1 MYGSGNKALD
11 GIAGDLEGNSQSTFS
26 HLNSK
31 VSNHSSALEDVLW
44 VNINNSIASMLID
57 EGIETEP
64 PAFNLMEH
72 DHIHHFSIPNNVKV
86 AWMNVH
92 APRGINRP
100 HWAPNGMK
108 KVMKFNEK
116 RQPVEPPHT
125 VARFSRFLGMLSQ
138 EASYFP
144 INVVDWRHFY
154 RGSNMDRAWQK
165 IKGTLDWTDEITL
178 ELEPKIRRVCEM
190 KMNDRWKDYKANLKK
205 AYYTPCLHSP
215 SVERFHCQQVNQGQW
230 KLLVQLWDTGD
241 AQKRA
246 TASRKNRKALQIYHT
261 TGTKS
266 FAQIR
271 HEHVRIFLQFCVMCT
286 WNEEQVNGSKP
297 DCITFFT
304 LTHTRKNGEPV
315 DARSAAI
322 IDEFNTKLKLYVD
335 RNEIITEQVCHNV
348 YADVLGPERYN
359 RVRGFGTRV
368 VWSDVKGIRTEKRGI
383 CREVEANTTSY
394 KEQIKAANIEIE
406 RLKMEANER
415 EEWQRIE
422 QANVVAQLR
431 KEQTDSMV
439 VHNRRI
445 QLEVE
450 NIKRELR
457 AAMMS
462 APMRA
467 TNAGIVEPKRVDMS
481 QACVTRTEQ
490 RTSLEIQAS
499 GEVEDDGFI
508 VLHNNGTA
516 DEMVYRPCMVNVTG
530 FSK

>member
-1 MYGSGNKALD
+1 
-11 GIAGDLEGNSQSTFS
+11 
-26 HLNSK
+26 
-31 VSNHSSALEDVLW
+31 
-44 VNINNSIASMLID
+44 MLID

-72 DHIHHFSIPNNVKV
+72 NHIHHFPIPNNVEGSV
-86 AWMNVH
+86 DERPRMTCRAH

-100 HWAPNGMK
+100 HWAPNGTK
-108 KVMKFNEK
+108 EVMQFNEK
-116 RQPVEPPHT
+116 GQPVEPPHT

-154 RGSNMDRAWQK
+154 RGSNMDRAWQR

-215 SVERFHCQQVNQGQW
+215 STERFHCQDGRVNQGQW
-230 KLLVQLWDTGD
+230 KLLVQLWDTGH

-271 HEHVRIFLQFCVMCT
+271 HEH
-286 WNEEQVNGSKP
+286 EQVNGSKP

-322 IDEFNTKLKLYVD
+322 IDEFNTKLKLYAD

-348 YADVLGPERYN
+348 YADVLGPEKYN
-359 RVRGFGTRV
+359 RVRGFGTGV
-368 VWSDVKGIRTEKRGI
+368 VWSDVPGIRTEKRGI
-383 CREVEANTTSY
+383 CREVEAITVAY
-394 KEQIKAANIEIE
+394 EEQIKAANIEIE
-406 RLKMEANER
+406 RLKMEASER
-415 EEWQRIE
+415 EERQRIE

-439 VHNRRI
+439 VHNRRME
-445 QLEVE
+445 LEVE
-450 NIKRELR
+450 NMKRELR
-457 AAMMS
+457 AAIMS

-467 TNAGIVEPKRVDMS
+467 ADAGIVEPNRVDVS
-481 QACVTRTEQ
+481 EACVTRTEQ
-490 RTSLEIQAS
+490 GTSLKIQAS
-499 GEVEDDGFI
+499 GEVEDDGFV

-516 DEMVYRPCMVNVTG
+516 DEMVYRPCMVNVTR

>member
-1 MYGSGNKALD
+1 
-11 GIAGDLEGNSQSTFS
+11 
-26 HLNSK
+26 
-31 VSNHSSALEDVLW
+31 
-44 VNINNSIASMLID
+44 MLID
-57 EGIETEP
+57 EGLETEP

-72 DHIHHFSIPNNVKV
+72 DHIHHFPIPNNVEGSV
-86 AWMNVH
+86 DERPRMTCRAQ
-92 APRGINRP
+92 APRGIKRP
-100 HWAPNGMK
+100 HWAPNGTK
-108 KVMKFNEK
+108 EVMKFNEK
-116 RQPVEPPHT
+116 GQPVEPRHT
-125 VARFSRFLGMLSQ
+125 VARFS
-138 EASYFP
+138 
-144 INVVDWRHFY
+144 

-190 KMNDRWKDYKANLKK
+190 KMNDRWKDYKAKLKK

-215 SVERFHCQQVNQGQW
+215 SAERFHCQDGRVNQGQW

-241 AQKRA
+241 AQ
-246 TASRKNRKALQIYHT
+246 
-261 TGTKS
+261 
-266 FAQIR
+266 
-271 HEHVRIFLQFCVMCT
+271 
-286 WNEEQVNGSKP
+286 EQVNGSKP

-322 IDEFNTKLKLYVD
+322 IDEFNTKLKLYAD

-359 RVRGFGTRV
+359 RVRGFGTGV
-368 VWSDVKGIRTEKRGI
+368 VWSDVPGIRTEKRRI
-383 CREVEANTTSY
+383 CREVEAIIAAY
-394 KEQIKAANIEIE
+394 EEQIKAANIEIE
-406 RLKMEANER
+406 RLKMEASER
-415 EEWQRIE
+415 EERQRIE

-439 VHNRRI
+439 VHNRRM

-450 NIKRELR
+450 NMKRELR

-467 TNAGIVEPKRVDMS
+467 ADAGIVEPKRVDVS

-490 RTSLEIQAS
+490 GTSLEIQAS
-499 GEVEDDGFI
+499 GEVEDDGFV

-516 DEMVYRPCMVNVTG
+516 NEMVYRPCMVNVTG

>member
-1 MYGSGNKALD
+1 
-11 GIAGDLEGNSQSTFS
+11 
-26 HLNSK
+26 
-31 VSNHSSALEDVLW
+31 
-44 VNINNSIASMLID
+44 MLID

-72 DHIHHFSIPNNVKV
+72 DHIHHFPIPNNVEGSV
-86 AWMNVH
+86 DERSRMTCRAQ
-92 APRGINRP
+92 ARRGINRP
-100 HWAPNGMK
+100 HWAPNGTK
-108 KVMKFNEK
+108 EVMQFNEK
-116 RQPVEPPHT
+116 GQPVEPPHT

-154 RGSNMDRAWQK
+154 RGSNMDRAWQR

-215 SVERFHCQQVNQGQW
+215 SAERFHCQDGRVNQGQW

-241 AQKRA
+241 AQ
-246 TASRKNRKALQIYHT
+246 
-261 TGTKS
+261 
-266 FAQIR
+266 
-271 HEHVRIFLQFCVMCT
+271 
-286 WNEEQVNGSKP
+286 EQVNGSKP

-322 IDEFNTKLKLYVD
+322 IDEFNTKLKLYAD

-348 YADVLGPERYN
+348 YADVLWPEKYN
-359 RVRGFGTRV
+359 RVRGFGTWV
-368 VWSDVKGIRTEKRGI
+368 VWSDVPGIRTEKRGI
-383 CREVEANTTSY
+383 CRQVEAITVAY
-394 KEQIKAANIEIE
+394 EEQIKAANIEIE
-406 RLKMEANER
+406 RLKMEASER
-415 EEWQRIE
+415 EERQRIE

-439 VHNRRI
+439 VHNRRM

-450 NIKRELR
+450 NMKRELR

-467 TNAGIVEPKRVDMS
+467 ADAGIVEPKRVDVS
-481 QACVTRTEQ
+481 QACVTKTEQ
-490 RTSLEIQAS
+490 GTSLEIQAS
-499 GEVEDDGFI
+499 GEVEDDGFV

-516 DEMVYRPCMVNVTG
+516 DEMVYRPCMVNVTR

>member
-1 MYGSGNKALD
+1 
-11 GIAGDLEGNSQSTFS
+11 
-26 HLNSK
+26 
-31 VSNHSSALEDVLW
+31 
-44 VNINNSIASMLID
+44 MLID
-57 EGIETEP
+57 EGLETEP

-72 DHIHHFSIPNNVKV
+72 DHIHHFPIPNNVEGSV
-86 AWMNVH
+86 DERPRMTCRAQ
-92 APRGINRP
+92 APRGIKRP
-100 HWAPNGMK
+100 HWAPNGTK
-108 KVMKFNEK
+108 EVMKFNEK
-116 RQPVEPPHT
+116 GQPVEPRHT

-190 KMNDRWKDYKANLKK
+190 KMNDRWKDYKAKLKK

-215 SVERFHCQQVNQGQW
+215 SAERFHCQDGRVNQGQW

-241 AQKRA
+241 AQ
-246 TASRKNRKALQIYHT
+246 
-261 TGTKS
+261 
-266 FAQIR
+266 
-271 HEHVRIFLQFCVMCT
+271 
-286 WNEEQVNGSKP
+286 EQVNGSKP

-322 IDEFNTKLKLYVD
+322 IDEFNTKLKLYAD

-359 RVRGFGTRV
+359 RVRGFGTGV
-368 VWSDVKGIRTEKRGI
+368 VWSDVPGIRTEKRRI
-383 CREVEANTTSY
+383 CREVEAIIAAY
-394 KEQIKAANIEIE
+394 EEQIKAANIEIE
-406 RLKMEANER
+406 RLKMEASER
-415 EEWQRIE
+415 EERQRIE

-439 VHNRRI
+439 VHNRRM

-450 NIKRELR
+450 NMKRELR

-467 TNAGIVEPKRVDMS
+467 ADAGIVEPKRVDVS

-490 RTSLEIQAS
+490 GTSLEIQAS
-499 GEVEDDGFI
+499 GEVEDDGFV

-516 DEMVYRPCMVNVTG
+516 NEMVYRPCMVNVTG

>member
-1 MYGSGNKALD
+1 
-11 GIAGDLEGNSQSTFS
+11 
-26 HLNSK
+26 
-31 VSNHSSALEDVLW
+31 
-44 VNINNSIASMLID
+44 MLID
-57 EGIETEP
+57 EGLETEP

-72 DHIHHFSIPNNVKV
+72 DHIHHFLIPNNVEGSV
-86 AWMNVH
+86 DERPRMTCRAQ

-100 HWAPNGMK
+100 HWAPNGTK
-108 KVMKFNEK
+108 EVMKFNEK
-116 RQPVEPPHT
+116 GQPVEPRHT
-125 VARFSRFLGMLSQ
+125 VARFS
-138 EASYFP
+138 
-144 INVVDWRHFY
+144 
-154 RGSNMDRAWQK
+154 RGSNMDRAWQR

-190 KMNDRWKDYKANLKK
+190 KMNDRWKDYKAKLKK

-215 SVERFHCQQVNQGQW
+215 SAERFHCQDGRVNQGQW

-241 AQKRA
+241 AQ
-246 TASRKNRKALQIYHT
+246 
-261 TGTKS
+261 
-266 FAQIR
+266 
-271 HEHVRIFLQFCVMCT
+271 
-286 WNEEQVNGSKP
+286 EQVNGSKP

-322 IDEFNTKLKLYVD
+322 IDEFNTKLKLYAD

-359 RVRGFGTRV
+359 RVRGFGTGV
-368 VWSDVKGIRTEKRGI
+368 VWSDVPGIRTEKRQI
-383 CREVEANTTSY
+383 CREVEAITAAY
-394 KEQIKAANIEIE
+394 EEQIKAANIEIE
-406 RLKMEANER
+406 RLKMEASER
-415 EEWQRIE
+415 EERQRIE

-439 VHNRRI
+439 VHNRRM

-450 NIKRELR
+450 NMKRELR

-467 TNAGIVEPKRVDMS
+467 ANAGIVEPKRVDVS

-490 RTSLEIQAS
+490 GTSLEIQAS
-499 GEVEDDGFI
+499 GEVKDDGF
-508 VLHNNGTA
+508 VMLHNNGTT

>member
-1 MYGSGNKALD
+1 
-11 GIAGDLEGNSQSTFS
+11 
-26 HLNSK
+26 
-31 VSNHSSALEDVLW
+31 
-44 VNINNSIASMLID
+44 MLID
-57 EGIETEP
+57 EGLETEP

-72 DHIHHFSIPNNVKV
+72 DHIHHFPIPNNVEGSV
-86 AWMNVH
+86 DERPRMTCRAQ

-100 HWAPNGMK
+100 HWAPNGTK
-108 KVMKFNEK
+108 EVMKFNEK
-116 RQPVEPPHT
+116 GQPVEPRHT
-125 VARFSRFLGMLSQ
+125 VARFS
-138 EASYFP
+138 
-144 INVVDWRHFY
+144 
-154 RGSNMDRAWQK
+154 RGSNMDRAWQR
-165 IKGTLDWTDEITL
+165 IKGTLDWTDEITI

-190 KMNDRWKDYKANLKK
+190 KMNDRWKDYKAKLKK

-215 SVERFHCQQVNQGQW
+215 SAERFHCQDGRVNQGQW

-241 AQKRA
+241 AQ
-246 TASRKNRKALQIYHT
+246 
-261 TGTKS
+261 
-266 FAQIR
+266 
-271 HEHVRIFLQFCVMCT
+271 
-286 WNEEQVNGSKP
+286 EQVNGSKP

-322 IDEFNTKLKLYVD
+322 IVNEFNTKLKLYAD

-359 RVRGFGTRV
+359 RVRGFGTGV
-368 VWSDVKGIRTEKRGI
+368 VWSDVPGIRTEKRQI
-383 CREVEANTTSY
+383 CREVEAITAAY
-394 KEQIKAANIEIE
+394 EEQIKAANIEIE
-406 RLKMEANER
+406 RLKMEASER
-415 EEWQRIE
+415 EERQRIE

-439 VHNRRI
+439 VHNRRM

-450 NIKRELR
+450 NMKRELR

-467 TNAGIVEPKRVDMS
+467 ANAGIVEPKRVDVS

-490 RTSLEIQAS
+490 GTSLEIQAS
-499 GEVEDDGFI
+499 GEVKDDGF
-508 VLHNNGTA
+508 VMLHNNGTA
-516 DEMVYRPCMVNVTG
+516 DEMVYCPCMVNVTG

>member
-1 MYGSGNKALD
+1 
-11 GIAGDLEGNSQSTFS
+11 
-26 HLNSK
+26 
-31 VSNHSSALEDVLW
+31 
-44 VNINNSIASMLID
+44 MLID
-57 EGIETEP
+57 EGLETEP

-72 DHIHHFSIPNNVKV
+72 DHIHHFLIPNNVEGSV
-86 AWMNVH
+86 DERPRMTCRAQ

-100 HWAPNGMK
+100 HWAPNGTK
-108 KVMKFNEK
+108 EVMKFNEK
-116 RQPVEPPHT
+116 GQPVEPRHT

-154 RGSNMDRAWQK
+154 RGSNMDRAWQR

-190 KMNDRWKDYKANLKK
+190 KMNDRWKDYKAKLKK

-215 SVERFHCQQVNQGQW
+215 SAERFHCQDGRVNQGQW

-241 AQKRA
+241 AQ
-246 TASRKNRKALQIYHT
+246 
-261 TGTKS
+261 
-266 FAQIR
+266 
-271 HEHVRIFLQFCVMCT
+271 
-286 WNEEQVNGSKP
+286 EQVNGSKP

-322 IDEFNTKLKLYVD
+322 IDEFNTKLKLYAD

-359 RVRGFGTRV
+359 RVRGFGTGV
-368 VWSDVKGIRTEKRGI
+368 VWSDVPGIRTEKRQI
-383 CREVEANTTSY
+383 CREVEAITAAY
-394 KEQIKAANIEIE
+394 EEQIKAANIEIE
-406 RLKMEANER
+406 RLKMEASER
-415 EEWQRIE
+415 EERQRIE

-439 VHNRRI
+439 VHNRRM

-450 NIKRELR
+450 NMKRELR

-467 TNAGIVEPKRVDMS
+467 ANAGIVEPKRVDVS

-490 RTSLEIQAS
+490 GTSLEIQAS
-499 GEVEDDGFI
+499 GEVKDDGF
-508 VLHNNGTA
+508 VMLHNNGTT

>member
-1 MYGSGNKALD
+1 
-11 GIAGDLEGNSQSTFS
+11 
-26 HLNSK
+26 
-31 VSNHSSALEDVLW
+31 
-44 VNINNSIASMLID
+44 MLID
-57 EGIETEP
+57 EGLETEP

-72 DHIHHFSIPNNVKV
+72 DHIHHFPIPNNVEGSV
-86 AWMNVH
+86 DERPRMTCRAQ

-100 HWAPNGMK
+100 HWAPNGTK
-108 KVMKFNEK
+108 EVMKFNEK
-116 RQPVEPPHT
+116 GQPVEPRHT

-154 RGSNMDRAWQK
+154 RGSNMDRAWQR

-190 KMNDRWKDYKANLKK
+190 KMNDRWKDYKAKLKK

-215 SVERFHCQQVNQGQW
+215 SAERFHCQDGRVNQGQW

-241 AQKRA
+241 AQ
-246 TASRKNRKALQIYHT
+246 
-261 TGTKS
+261 
-266 FAQIR
+266 
-271 HEHVRIFLQFCVMCT
+271 
-286 WNEEQVNGSKP
+286 EQVNGSKP

-322 IDEFNTKLKLYVD
+322 IDEFNTKLKLYAD

-359 RVRGFGTRV
+359 RVRGFGTGV
-368 VWSDVKGIRTEKRGI
+368 VWSDVPGIRTEKRQI
-383 CREVEANTTSY
+383 CREVEAITAAY
-394 KEQIKAANIEIE
+394 EEQIKAANIEIE
-406 RLKMEANER
+406 RLKMEASER
-415 EEWQRIE
+415 EERQRIE

-439 VHNRRI
+439 VHNRRM

-450 NIKRELR
+450 NMKRELR

-467 TNAGIVEPKRVDMS
+467 ANAGIVEPKRVDVS

-490 RTSLEIQAS
+490 GTSLEIQAS
-499 GEVEDDGFI
+499 GEVKDDGF
-508 VLHNNGTA
+508 VMLHNNGTA
-516 DEMVYRPCMVNVTG
+516 DEMVYCPCMVNVTG

>member
-1 MYGSGNKALD
+1 
-11 GIAGDLEGNSQSTFS
+11 
-26 HLNSK
+26 
-31 VSNHSSALEDVLW
+31 
-44 VNINNSIASMLID
+44 MLID

-72 DHIHHFSIPNNVKV
+72 DHIHHFPIPNNVEGSV
-86 AWMNVH
+86 DERSRMTCRAQ
-92 APRGINRP
+92 ARRGINRP
-100 HWAPNGMK
+100 HWAPNGTK
-108 KVMKFNEK
+108 EVMQFNEK
-116 RQPVEPPHT
+116 GQPVEPPHT

-154 RGSNMDRAWQK
+154 RGSNMDRAWQR

-215 SVERFHCQQVNQGQW
+215 SAERFHCQDGRVNQGQW

-241 AQKRA
+241 AQ
-246 TASRKNRKALQIYHT
+246 
-261 TGTKS
+261 
-266 FAQIR
+266 
-271 HEHVRIFLQFCVMCT
+271 
-286 WNEEQVNGSKP
+286 EQVNGSKP

-322 IDEFNTKLKLYVD
+322 IDEFNTKLKLYAD

-348 YADVLGPERYN
+348 YADVLGPEKYN
-359 RVRGFGTRV
+359 RVRGFGTWV
-368 VWSDVKGIRTEKRGI
+368 VWSDVPGIRTEKRGI
-383 CREVEANTTSY
+383 CRQVEAITVAY
-394 KEQIKAANIEIE
+394 EEQIKAANIEIE
-406 RLKMEANER
+406 RLKMEASER
-415 EEWQRIE
+415 EERQRIE

-439 VHNRRI
+439 VHNRRM

-450 NIKRELR
+450 NMKRELR

-467 TNAGIVEPKRVDMS
+467 ADAGIVEPKRVDVS

-490 RTSLEIQAS
+490 GTSLEIQAS
-499 GEVEDDGFI
+499 GEVEDDGFV

-516 DEMVYRPCMVNVTG
+516 DEMVYRPCMVNVTR

>member
-1 MYGSGNKALD
+1 
-11 GIAGDLEGNSQSTFS
+11 
-26 HLNSK
+26 
-31 VSNHSSALEDVLW
+31 
-44 VNINNSIASMLID
+44 MLID

-72 DHIHHFSIPNNVKV
+72 DHIHHFPIPNNVEGSV
-86 AWMNVH
+86 DERSRMTCRAQ
-92 APRGINRP
+92 ARRGINRP
-100 HWAPNGMK
+100 HWAPNGTK
-108 KVMKFNEK
+108 EVMQFNEK
-116 RQPVEPPHT
+116 GQPVEPPHT
-125 VARFSRFLGMLSQ
+125 VARFSR
-138 EASYFP
+138 
-144 INVVDWRHFY
+144 
-154 RGSNMDRAWQK
+154 GSNMDRAWQR

-215 SVERFHCQQVNQGQW
+215 SAERFHCQDGRVNQGQW

-241 AQKRA
+241 AQ
-246 TASRKNRKALQIYHT
+246 
-261 TGTKS
+261 
-266 FAQIR
+266 
-271 HEHVRIFLQFCVMCT
+271 
-286 WNEEQVNGSKP
+286 EQVNGSKP

-322 IDEFNTKLKLYVD
+322 IDEFNTKLKLYAD

-348 YADVLGPERYN
+348 YADVLGPEKYN
-359 RVRGFGTRV
+359 RVRGFGTWV
-368 VWSDVKGIRTEKRGI
+368 VWSDVPGIRTEKRGI
-383 CREVEANTTSY
+383 CRQVEAITVAY
-394 KEQIKAANIEIE
+394 EEQIKAANIEIE
-406 RLKMEANER
+406 RLKMEASER
-415 EEWQRIE
+415 EERQRIE

-439 VHNRRI
+439 VHNRRM

-450 NIKRELR
+450 NMKRELR

-467 TNAGIVEPKRVDMS
+467 ADAGIVEPKRVDVS

-490 RTSLEIQAS
+490 GTSLEIQAS
-499 GEVEDDGFI
+499 GEVEDDGFV

-516 DEMVYRPCMVNVTG
+516 DEMVYRPCMVNVTR

>member
-1 MYGSGNKALD
+1 MTCRA
-11 GIAGDLEGNSQSTFS
+11 Q
-26 HLNSK
+26 
-31 VSNHSSALEDVLW
+31 
-44 VNINNSIASMLID
+44 
-57 EGIETEP
+57 
-64 PAFNLMEH
+64 
-72 DHIHHFSIPNNVKV
+72 
-86 AWMNVH
+86 

-215 SVERFHCQQVNQGQW
+215 SVERFHCQHGQVNQGQW

-241 AQKRA
+241 AQ
-246 TASRKNRKALQIYHT
+246 
-261 TGTKS
+261 
-266 FAQIR
+266 
-271 HEHVRIFLQFCVMCT
+271 
-286 WNEEQVNGSKP
+286 
-297 DCITFFT
+297 
-304 LTHTRKNGEPV
+304 
-315 DARSAAI
+315 
-322 IDEFNTKLKLYVD
+322 DEFNTKLKLYVD

-359 RVRGFGTRV
+359 RVRGFGTGV
-368 VWSDVKGIRTEKRGI
+368 VWSDVPGIRTEKRGI
-383 CREVEANTTSY
+383 CREVEANTASY
-394 KEQIKAANIEIE
+394 EEQIKATNIEIK

-415 EEWQRIE
+415 EERQRIE

-439 VHNRRI
+439 VHNKRI

-467 TNAGIVEPKRVDMS
+467 ADAGIVEPKRVDMS

-490 RTSLEIQAS
+490 GTSLEIQAS

>member
-1 MYGSGNKALD
+1 
-11 GIAGDLEGNSQSTFS
+11 
-26 HLNSK
+26 
-31 VSNHSSALEDVLW
+31 
-44 VNINNSIASMLID
+44 MLID
-57 EGIETEP
+57 EGLETEP

-72 DHIHHFSIPNNVKV
+72 DHIHHFPIPNNVEGSV
-86 AWMNVH
+86 DERPRMTCRAQ

-100 HWAPNGMK
+100 HWAPNGTK
-108 KVMKFNEK
+108 EVMKFNEK
-116 RQPVEPPHT
+116 GQPVEPRHT

-154 RGSNMDRAWQK
+154 RGSNMDRAWQR
-165 IKGTLDWTDEITL
+165 IKGTLDWTDEITI

-190 KMNDRWKDYKANLKK
+190 KMNDRWKDYKAKLKK

-215 SVERFHCQQVNQGQW
+215 SAERFHCQDGRVNQGQW

-241 AQKRA
+241 AQ
-246 TASRKNRKALQIYHT
+246 
-261 TGTKS
+261 
-266 FAQIR
+266 
-271 HEHVRIFLQFCVMCT
+271 
-286 WNEEQVNGSKP
+286 EQVNGSKP

-322 IDEFNTKLKLYVD
+322 IVNEFNTKLKLYAD

-359 RVRGFGTRV
+359 RVRGFGTGV
-368 VWSDVKGIRTEKRGI
+368 VWSDVPGIRTEKRQI
-383 CREVEANTTSY
+383 CREVEAITAAY
-394 KEQIKAANIEIE
+394 EEQIKAANIEIE
-406 RLKMEANER
+406 RLKMEASER
-415 EEWQRIE
+415 EERQRIE

-439 VHNRRI
+439 VHNRRM

-450 NIKRELR
+450 NMKRELR

-467 TNAGIVEPKRVDMS
+467 ANAGIVEPKRVDVS

-490 RTSLEIQAS
+490 GTSLEIQAS
-499 GEVEDDGFI
+499 GEVKDDGF
-508 VLHNNGTA
+508 VMLHNNGTA
-516 DEMVYRPCMVNVTG
+516 DEMVYCPCMVNVTG